1 MVLSCS
7 SPSEKVVDW
16 TRSVTLEREKKDD
29 YRVHFGNTSLW
40 GELGIW
46 CEEGK
51 NVNNSLGF
59 WLVPCGNVGQ
69 SWVAGK
75 R

>member
-1 MVLSCS
+1 MDLSS
-7 SPSEKVVDW
+7 SSLSEKVVDW
-16 TRSVTLEREKKDD
+16 TRSVTLERERKDD
-29 YRVHFGNTSLW
+29 CKVHFGSTSLW

-51 NVNNSLGF
+51 NVNNNLDF
-59 WLVPCGNVGQ
+59 WLVPCGSVGR
-69 SWVAGK
+69 SWVGGN